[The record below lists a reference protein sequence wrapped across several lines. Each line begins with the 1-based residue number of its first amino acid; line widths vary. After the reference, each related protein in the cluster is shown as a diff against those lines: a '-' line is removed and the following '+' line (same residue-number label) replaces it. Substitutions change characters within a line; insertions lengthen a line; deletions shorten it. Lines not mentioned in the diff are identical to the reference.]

1 MKLQTKIQLFSC
13 IFLLILIVLTNTAI
27 YFLYYKLSTD
37 SELDQLAAH
46 TDTIITELNKNT
58 EVPEKELLKAYVPND
73 GMIRVIGKDSEPILG
88 TLTKN
93 EAYSKLNSAFE
104 TSEKRTINKKIA
116 PEHVAVIS
124 KPIIWDDGEIVTLQV
139 SKHLIVLK

>member
-104 TSEKRTINKKIA
+104 TSEKRTINKKNCTGA
-116 PEHVAVIS
+116 RGS
-124 KPIIWDDGEIVTLQV
+124 DFKTDYLG
-139 SKHLIVLK
+139 